1 MKILVINGPNMNML
15 GIRQPEIYGYATYED
30 LKSMIAGEAERL
42 GAEVSFF
49 QSNHE
54 GALVDAIQ
62 QAYFDRVDGMIIN
75 PAAYTHTS
83 VALLDAVK
91 AVGIPTVEVHVSDP
105 DSREDFRHVSYIRA
119 ACIATIRGHGLPGY
133 LEALRRRCD
142 EVGALLVFDEIQTG
156 MGRTGALFAMLKYGV
171 TPDIVCLAKAFGGG
185 MPLGAFASRPEI
197 MQTLQENPVLGH
209 ITTFGGHPVC
219 CAAGLA
225 ALNYLLD
232 NKVVEGVEAKGTL
245 YAQLLGNHPAVRE
258 IRRSG
263 LLLAVELGEPQKL
276 YRIMELFKQAG
287 ILSDW
292 FLFCDTAFR
301 ISPPLTISEEEIRG
315 SAALILKCLDELG

>member
-1 MKILVINGPNMNML
+1 MKLLVINGPNLNML
-15 GIRQPEIYGYATYED
+15 GIREPAIYGSGTYAQLLD
-30 LKSMIAGEAERL
+30 MIRAHAERC

-133 LEALRRRCD
+133 LEALR
-142 EVGALLVFDEIQTG
+142 LLCERG
-156 MGRTGALFAMLKYGV
+156 EGRG
-171 TPDIVCLAKAFGGG
+171 
-185 MPLGAFASRPEI
+185 
-197 MQTLQENPVLGH
+197 
-209 ITTFGGHPVC
+209 
-219 CAAGLA
+219 
-225 ALNYLLD
+225 
-232 NKVVEGVEAKGTL
+232 
-245 YAQLLGNHPAVRE
+245 
-258 IRRSG
+258 
-263 LLLAVELGEPQKL
+263 
-276 YRIMELFKQAG
+276 
-287 ILSDW
+287 
-292 FLFCDTAFR
+292 
-301 ISPPLTISEEEIRG
+301 
-315 SAALILKCLDELG
+315 